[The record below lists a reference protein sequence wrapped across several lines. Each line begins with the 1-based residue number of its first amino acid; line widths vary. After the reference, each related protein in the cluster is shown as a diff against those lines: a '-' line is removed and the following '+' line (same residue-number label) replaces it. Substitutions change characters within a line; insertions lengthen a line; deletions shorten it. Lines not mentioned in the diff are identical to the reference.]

1 VARRVRPV
9 RTCVGC
15 RARVEKGDLLRIVR
29 SPTGTVGI
37 DSTGSAPGRGAYVHP
52 DPSCMESALRKG
64 AVARALR
71 RGLGANELGKLR
83 NHLREHLGA
92 T

>member
-1 VARRVRPV
+1 MARWVGPV

-15 RARVEKGDLLRIVR
+15 RARAAKCDLLRIVR

-37 DSTGSAPGRGAYVHP
+37 DPTGTAPGRGAYVHP
-52 DPSCMESALRKG
+52 EPSCMESALAKG
-64 AVARALR
+64 TMARALR
-71 RGLGANELGKLR
+71 KGLAVGELGKLR
-83 NHLREHLGA
+83 NDLREHRGA

>member
-1 VARRVRPV
+1 VARGAEPV

-15 RARVEKGDLLRIVR
+15 RTRGPKSDLLRLVG
-29 SPTGTVGI
+29 SVTGGVQI
-37 DSTGSAPGRGAYVHP
+37 DPSGTAPGRGAYVHR
-52 DPSCMESALRKG
+52 DRGCVGSALRTG

-71 RGLGANELGKLR
+71 KDLGAGEVGKLR
-83 NHLREHLGA
+83 NDLTEHLGA